1 MQKITFNIASGNSQ
15 GLTNDAII
23 LTNALT
29 EIYGKNVNIRHFSG
43 SDTKFT
49 NIKKLL
55 ALIICKYF
63 LQQKQ
68 ITFHLEEIY
77 TEISPFSN
85 QNILIPNQEWLRT
98 GTQKAIKPE
107 THIWCKTHYAVKQL
121 KHLNDNVEY
130 LGFCSR
136 NLLDESITPNFNAFI
151 HIAGKSEQKGTI
163 AILNVWQKHPEWP
176 LLKVISRREEHLEYQ
191 AENIEFITEF
201 LTEYQLK
208 TLINQCGVHLCPSES
223 EGFGH
228 NIVEAMSANSI
239 VVTTNAPP
247 MNELI
252 HPDESCLVNY
262 NKTDKRYFSE
272 LFFVDEKNLENTI
285 EQCMALPITEKN
297 AIAEQ
302 NKQRYSELKE
312 QFKKAIQ
319 SKLINIVNRVENK

>member
-1 MQKITFNIASGNSQ
+1 MKKITFNIASGNSQ

-23 LTNALT
+23 LTNVLT
-29 EIYGKNVNIRHFSG
+29 ELYGGNVNIRHFSG
-43 SDTKFT
+43 SDTKLT

-55 ALIICKYF
+55 SLIINKYLF
-63 LQQKQ
+63 QQKQ

-201 LTEYQLK
+201 LTECQLK
-208 TLINQCGVHLCPSES
+208 SLINQCGVHLCPSES

-252 HPDESCLVNY
+252 HPDEICLVNY

-272 LFFVDEKNLENTI
+272 LFFIDKSHFEVK
-285 EQCMALPITEKN
+285 ITQL
-297 AIAEQ
+297 IAMKELDKINIFKQ
-302 NKQRYSELKE
+302 NQSKFDKLKVQFVKQL
-312 QFKKAIQ
+312 Q
-319 SKLINIVNRVENK
+319 SKLNNWNL

>member
-1 MQKITFNIASGNSQ
+1 MKKITFNIASGNSQ

-29 EIYGKNVNIRHFSG
+29 ELYGGNVNIRHFSG
-43 SDTKFT
+43 SDTKLK

-55 ALIICKYF
+55 SLMIDKYF
-63 LQQKQ
+63 LKQKQ

-77 TEISPFSN
+77 TEISPFSD

-107 THIWCKTHYAVKQL
+107 TYIWCKTHYAVKQL

-136 NLLDESITPNFNAFI
+136 NLLDESITPNFNSFI

-252 HPDESCLVNY
+252 HPDEICLVNY

-272 LFFVDEKNLENTI
+272 LFFIDKSHFEAKIIQL
-285 EQCMALPITEKN
+285 
-297 AIAEQ
+297 IAMKELDKINIFKQ
-302 NKQRYSELKE
+302 NQSKFDKLKVQFVKQL
-312 QFKKAIQ
+312 Q
-319 SKLINIVNRVENK
+319 SKLNNWNL

>member
-1 MQKITFNIASGNSQ
+1 MKKITFNIASGNSQ

-29 EIYGKNVNIRHFSG
+29 ELYGGNVNIRHFSG

-55 ALIICKYF
+55 SLIINKYLF
-63 LQQKQ
+63 QQKQ

-77 TEISPFSN
+77 TEISPFSDK
-85 QNILIPNQEWLRT
+85 NILIPNQEWLRT

-163 AILNVWQKHPEWP
+163 AVLDVWQKHPEWP

-201 LTEYQLK
+201 LTECQLK
-208 TLINQCGVHLCPSES
+208 SLINQCGVHLCPSES

-239 VVTTNAPP
+239 VVTTDAPP

-252 HPDESCLVNY
+252 HPDEICLVNY

-272 LFFVDEKNLENTI
+272 LFFIDKSHFEAKIIQL
-285 EQCMALPITEKN
+285 
-297 AIAEQ
+297 IAMKELDKINIFKQ
-302 NKQRYSELKE
+302 NQSKFDKLKVQFVKQL
-312 QFKKAIQ
+312 Q
-319 SKLINIVNRVENK
+319 SKLNNWNL